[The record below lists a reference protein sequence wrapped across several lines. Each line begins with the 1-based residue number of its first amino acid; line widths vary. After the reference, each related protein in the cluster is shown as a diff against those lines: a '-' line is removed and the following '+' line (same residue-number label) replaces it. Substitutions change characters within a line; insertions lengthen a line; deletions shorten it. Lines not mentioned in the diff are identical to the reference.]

1 MKDKGTAPIG
11 ISEKESEND
20 ELLLRRSI
28 YSAQRRSGGT
38 REFMEPKSD
47 ALLKATHSRCGC
59 YKNKDDAPQTR
70 PGVNNNANKRSRSIK
85 EIDECVEHCSR

>member
-1 MKDKGTAPIG
+1 MRNPTIENEPTNNHTKQNAIDGRMRKKTQRIGGIMKDKGTAPIG

-28 YSAQRRSGGT
+28 YSAQRRGGGT

-47 ALLKATHSRCGC
+47 ALLEATHS
-59 YKNKDDAPQTR
+59 
-70 PGVNNNANKRSRSIK
+70 
-85 EIDECVEHCSR
+85 